1 MVRVT
6 LTIRSSSTS
15 TYGTGTRS
23 SINSIMI
30 IASRGPLPQPLQ
42 PLPPL
47 LDGISDHVE
56 VVMALPIMSQIWDP
70 IFRITNLGSNRF

>member
-23 SINSIMI
+23 SISSIMI
-30 IASRGPLPQPLQ
+30 TKFSNTGTCSTGTKFSSLTRMTGCAARGTR
-42 PLPPL
+42 
-47 LDGISDHVE
+47 
-56 VVMALPIMSQIWDP
+56 A
-70 IFRITNLGSNRF
+70 R